1 MKQFLKVFFI
11 LGVFS
16 LLSCQSDQRSAK
28 AQTTP
33 TKEKKAAVTQ
43 SKVFNDYWYSGK
55 AELNSYSL
63 KQSRYG
69 EMREGEVVLVFV
81 TEPFSL
87 SKQVKLDNPNAAG
100 DDNVTVM
107 KLNNIRKFNTG
118 IYDYSIVSSTF
129 TPVDYNNHPNTLKLT
144 MSMQEWC
151 GHTFTQ
157 LNLKEDH
164 YRFKQFSYFES
175 DGDTEK
181 DISTALLEEELM
193 TRIRLNEG
201 QLPVGDIDLIFS
213 TIYSRFAHKELTV
226 AKATINKTVVD
237 STVKY
242 SVEYLNYDRAISIDV
257 EKEFPYRILSW
268 TEDNGDGLVTEA
280 RLKKSLNEPYW
291 SQKGVED
298 EAKRKEL
305 GLEK

>member
-1 MKQFLKVFFI
+1 
-11 LGVFS
+11 
-16 LLSCQSDQRSAK
+16 
-28 AQTTP
+28 
-33 TKEKKAAVTQ
+33 
-43 SKVFNDYWYSGK
+43 
-55 AELNSYSL
+55 
-63 KQSRYG
+63 
-69 EMREGEVVLVFV
+69 MREGEVVLVFV

-87 SKQVKLDNPNAAG
+87 NKQVKLDNPNAAG

-181 DISTALLEEELM
+181 DIPTALLEEELM
-193 TRIRLNEG
+193 TRIRLSEG
-201 QLPVGDIDLIFS
+201 QLPVGEIDLIFS
-213 TIYSRFAHKELTV
+213 TIYSRFAYKKLTV
-226 AKATINKTVVD
+226 AKANISKTTTDNTLNYSIEYLDYDRTVTIN
-237 STVKY
+237 
-242 SVEYLNYDRAISIDV
+242 V

-291 SQKGVED
+291 SQKSLKD
-298 EAKRKEL
+298 EAKREEL
-305 GLEK
+305 ELKK